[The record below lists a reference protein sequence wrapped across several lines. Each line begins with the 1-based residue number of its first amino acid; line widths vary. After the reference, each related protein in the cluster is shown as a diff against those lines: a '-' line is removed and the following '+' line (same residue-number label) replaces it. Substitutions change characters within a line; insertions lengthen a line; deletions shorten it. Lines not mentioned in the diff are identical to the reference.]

1 MPLPLLELPVIATAL
16 LLHPSEKPPARPMP
30 CASQHPATIAD
41 CCVHF
46 REDQVRVDRASGV
59 PQQLPA
65 HESGGRANHAA
76 L

>member
-16 LLHPSEKPPARPMP
+16 LLHPPEKSPSRPIP
-30 CASQHPATIAD
+30 CAFQHPATIAD

-46 REDQVRVDRASGV
+46 RDGEASVDQGSKV
-59 PQQLPA
+59 PRQLPA
-65 HESGGRANHAA
+65 RESEGRANHAA

>member
-16 LLHPSEKPPARPMP
+16 MLHPSETPPSRPMS

-46 REDQVRVDRASGV
+46 REDLVRVDRAGSAAR
-59 PQQLPA
+59 QLPA
-65 HESGGRANHAA
+65 QESEERASHAA

>member
-1 MPLPLLELPVIATAL
+1 MSLPLLELPVIATAF

-30 CASQHPATIAD
+30 CASQHPPAVAD

-46 REDQVRVDRASGV
+46 REDQVRVDRASTV

-65 HESGGRANHAA
+65 QESEGRANHAA

>member
-16 LLHPSEKPPARPMP
+16 LLHPSETPPSRPMQ
-30 CASQHPATIAD
+30 CASRHPATIAD

-46 REDQVRVDRASGV
+46 RDGEVNVDRASRV

-65 HESGGRANHAA
+65 QESEGRANHAA